1 MLDRNICFV
10 DTPGYSTGASVSI
23 ANHRISALSLTRKQS
38 MDTIKLVIDYIETQ
52 YRRTINAEL
61 SDSELV
67 GLLSGGGGPQVDV
80 VLYLFNTKPK
90 PVDIDYLSR
99 LSRLA
104 NVIPLI
110 SQTDR
115 LSGDELKELKAQ
127 IWSELKVANIRIA
140 NLNST
145 NPGILS
151 AVFAVSSALSRDD
164 EVMDA
169 SILMSPDYKQP
180 LVQSELSTFVSQ
192 LLDPDVMQYLR
203 HIAAMKCV
211 RFLKYSTSTIAGESV
226 PLSLPG
232 PSAGYGALQV
242 VRPPIGPTSNY
253 ALARIADHTQREE
266 QLARVRLSN
275 WALDLQRSQANERA
289 RFAAMSRHDQAV
301 WHVDALGEL
310 VRSGELTSFPQLDS
324 APDSSSASQQLLRK
338 EDIDNHHYQVY
349 GKQGQNNDPLG
360 LLRINEELI
369 SKTWAAVQ
377 IVSSVGVIG
386 AVAFWVA
393 RNWRGDGGYGGMV
406 VNVGGLLGD
415 W

>member
-1 MLDRNICFV
+1 
-10 DTPGYSTGASVSI
+10 
-23 ANHRISALSLTRKQS
+23 
-38 MDTIKLVIDYIETQ
+38 MDTIKPVTHYIETQ
-52 YRRTINAEL
+52 YRRTVNAEL

-67 GLLSGGGGPQVDV
+67 GMLSGGGGPQVDV
-80 VLYLFNTKPK
+80 VLYLFTQKPR

-99 LSRLA
+99 LSRLT
-104 NVIPLI
+104 NVIPLV
-110 SQTDR
+110 SQSDT
-115 LSGDELKELKAQ
+115 LIEDELKNLKAQ

-140 NLNST
+140 NMNISNSAT
-145 NPGILS
+145 PS
-151 AVFAVSSALSRDD
+151 AVYAVSSALSRDD
-164 EVMDA
+164 EIMDA
-169 SILMSPDYKQP
+169 SVLMSPDYKQP
-180 LVQSELSTFVSQ
+180 LVKSELDQLVCQ

-211 RFLKYSTSTIAGESV
+211 RFLKSSTSTIVGESI

-232 PSAGYGALQV
+232 PGAHYGALQV

-310 VRSGELTSFPQLDS
+310 VRSGELTNLPQLTS
-324 APDSSSASQQLLRK
+324 APGHRGRDGQGQLLRR
-338 EDIDNHHYQVY
+338 EDTDHRYDMAY
-349 GKQGQNNDPLG
+349 GKQANHDPLG
-360 LLRINEELI
+360 LLRLNEELI

-393 RNWRGDGGYGGMV
+393 RNWRGDGYQGLV

>member
-23 ANHRISALSLTRKQS
+23 ANNETSALSLTREQS
-38 MDTIKLVIDYIETQ
+38 MDTIKPVIDYIETQ
-52 YRRTINAEL
+52 YRRTVNAEL

-67 GLLSGGGGPQVDV
+67 CLLSGGGGPQVDV
-80 VLYLFNTKPK
+80 VLYLFNAKPK

-115 LSGDELKELKAQ
+115 ISDDDLKDLRAQ
-127 IWSELKVANIRIA
+127 IWSELQVANIRIA
-140 NLNST
+140 NLNIT
-145 NPGILS
+145 NPATLS

-164 EVMDA
+164 EIMDA
-169 SILMSPDYKQP
+169 SILMSPDYTQP
-180 LVQSELSTFVSQ
+180 LASSELSTMVSQ

-211 RFLKYSTSTIAGESV
+211 RCLKSSTIAITGESI

-232 PSAGYGALQV
+232 PGAGYGALQV

-310 VRSGELTSFPQLDS
+310 VRSGELTNFPQLIS
-324 APDSSSASQQLLRK
+324 SPDKQAQGDQNQLSRMQ
-338 EDIDNHHYQVY
+338 DIDNHYSQMY
-349 GKQGQNNDPLG
+349 GKQANNDPLG
-360 LLRINEELI
+360 LLKFNEELI

-393 RNWRGDGGYGGMV
+393 RNWRGDGYSGMV